1 MWCLNRTAITETIKV
16 SHLSDHTYLLLFQ
29 EAQADLDQV
38 LPELRAA
45 EEGLYSIKKA
55 DLVEIR

>member
-1 MWCLNRTAITETIKV
+1 M